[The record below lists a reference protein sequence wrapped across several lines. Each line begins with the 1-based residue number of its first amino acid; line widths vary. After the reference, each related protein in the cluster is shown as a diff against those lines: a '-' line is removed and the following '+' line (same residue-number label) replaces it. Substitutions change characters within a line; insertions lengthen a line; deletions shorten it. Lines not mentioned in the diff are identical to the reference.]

1 MKVESIS
8 MRTRMDLTKATTPEL
23 YLSFVLTNHQKIL
36 NIILRRG
43 LSMDMR
49 PKELVK
55 SPLIGVL
62 DQSTYVE
69 LDTDGLWT
77 NYIKWK
83 KTPKSRRFQQT
94 RSR

>member
-1 MKVESIS
+1 
-8 MRTRMDLTKATTPEL
+8 MDT
-23 YLSFVLTNHQKIL
+23 
-36 NIILRRG
+36 
-43 LSMDMR
+43 R

-62 DQSTYVE
+62 DQSTYIE

-77 NYIKWK
+77 NYIKSK
-83 KTPKSRRFQQT
+83 KTLKSRRFQQT